1 MCGISGKLQFD
12 STQPVDACLI
22 RRMNRVLRHRGPDD
36 EGVYVD
42 GNIGLGQARL
52 AIIDL
57 SPLGN
62 QPMPNEDKTIWITYN
77 GEIYN
82 FLELRPGLERKGHRF
97 SSNTDTEVIVHLYEE
112 YGVECVKH
120 LRGMFAFAI
129 WDSNR
134 QRLFLARDRLGQKP
148 LVYTIVDNS
157 LIFASEIKAVL
168 QDPGVRR
175 QTDLQAIHYYLTY
188 GHVPSPMTSF
198 DGIKKLAPAHILVWE
213 KGNLQI
219 ERYWDL
225 RYVPKTTL
233 SEADCQERILE
244 LLREATKIRLI
255 SDVPLGAFLSGGIDS
270 SSVVAMMT
278 QVASEP
284 VRTYSIGFEEEDF
297 DELHYARLIA
307 DKFGTDHHEFL
318 VKPDALTVLPKLV
331 WHYNEPYADAS
342 AVPTYYVSKITRE
355 HVTVALNGD
364 GGDESFAGY
373 PRYLK
378 RRNVDLIADS
388 LGMLPG
394 GMRRAI
400 QDILTRFDSEWVSR
414 NLILR
419 RLQWMLDAADTAPER
434 RYGRFMTKFH
444 TEIQQQLYTADFR
457 QAVAGID
464 PAELLATL
472 YRRADAPDYV
482 DKTLYVDVM
491 AYLPDD
497 LLVKVDIASM
507 AVSLEA
513 RSPYLDHYL
522 VEFAASLPSTYKL
535 RGSTTK
541 YLLKKSLEKVLPA
554 EVLYRT
560 KMGFGVPIS
569 RWLRHEL
576 KDYARDVLLEKVAVQ
591 RGYFDPAYVRALLDD
606 HVSGRADHST
616 RIWTLLNL
624 ELWHRMFV
632 DQAPP
637 DMAP

>member
-1 MCGISGKLQFD
+1 
-12 STQPVDACLI
+12 
-22 RRMNRVLRHRGPDD
+22 
-36 EGVYVD
+36 
-42 GNIGLGQARL
+42 
-52 AIIDL
+52 
-57 SPLGN
+57 
-62 QPMPNEDKTIWITYN
+62 
-77 GEIYN
+77 
-82 FLELRPGLERKGHRF
+82 
-97 SSNTDTEVIVHLYEE
+97 
-112 YGVECVKH
+112 
-120 LRGMFAFAI
+120 
-129 WDSNR
+129 
-134 QRLFLARDRLGQKP
+134 
-148 LVYTIVDNS
+148 
-157 LIFASEIKAVL
+157 
-168 QDPGVRR
+168 
-175 QTDLQAIHYYLTY
+175 
-188 GHVPSPMTSF
+188 
-198 DGIKKLAPAHILVWE
+198 
-213 KGNLQI
+213 
-219 ERYWDL
+219 
-225 RYVPKTTL
+225 
-233 SEADCQERILE
+233 
-244 LLREATKIRLI
+244 
-255 SDVPLGAFLSGGIDS
+255 
-270 SSVVAMMT
+270 
-278 QVASEP
+278 
-284 VRTYSIGFEEEDF
+284 
-297 DELHYARLIA
+297 
-307 DKFGTDHHEFL
+307 
-318 VKPDALTVLPKLV
+318 
-331 WHYNEPYADAS
+331 
-342 AVPTYYVSKITRE
+342 
-355 HVTVALNGD
+355 
-364 GGDESFAGY
+364 
-373 PRYLK
+373 
-378 RRNVDLIADS
+378 
-388 LGMLPG
+388 
-394 GMRRAI
+394 
-400 QDILTRFDSEWVSR
+400 
-414 NLILR
+414 
-419 RLQWMLDAADTAPER
+419 
-434 RYGRFMTKFH
+434 MTKFH

-606 HVSGRADHST
+606 HISGRADHST